1 MLDINLFR
9 EDSETIKESEKRR
22 GKDPVR
28 VDTVVDLDEQW
39 RETRQQLDELR
50 RERNEVSDEIG
61 QHKQDGDDDKAQEK
75 IERMETVNAKIAD
88 LEEQEEELL
97 AERDA
102 VRYKVGNILHDAV
115 PDGEDEDD
123 NKELKT
129 WGEKPDIDDP
139 VHHADLVEHLG
150 MADADKAGTVSG
162 SRFYYMKGD
171 LVNLHVA
178 VQQLALRKLQEAG
191 FTAMYT
197 PFMLKHAPMAAAAEL
212 DDFEET
218 LYKVDDGEEDKY
230 LIATS
235 EQTIAA
241 YHYDEI
247 MEPDELPLKYAGVSS
262 CFRREAGSHGK
273 DTKGIFRVHQ
283 FEKVEQ
289 FVFCKPDQSWDL
301 HEELLSVAESVMQ
314 ELGIAYRVVDVCT
327 GDMND
332 NAARKYDIEAWYP
345 AQNKYRELVS
355 CSNNTDYQA
364 RKLKVRM
371 RGNDDN
377 PTVHVLNSTAWPG
390 QRGLTAILVQNQL
403 DDGRVKIPEAV
414 RPYLNGQEYLEP
426 R

>member
-1 MLDINLFR
+1 MLDIQLFR
-9 EDSETIKESEKRR
+9 DEPETIKESEKRR
-22 GKDPVR
+22 GKDRER
-28 VDTVVDLDEQW
+28 VDTVKELDEQW
-39 RETRQQLDELR
+39 RETRQKLDDLR
-50 RERNEVSDEIG
+50 HERNVVSDEIAEK
-61 QHKQDGDDDKAQEK
+61 KQNGEDAQEQ
-75 IERMETVNAKIAD
+75 IQRMQQVKEQIAD

-97 AERDA
+97 MERDR
-102 VRYKVGNILHDAV
+102 VRYKVGNILHEKV
-115 PDGEDEDD
+115 PQGEDEDD

-139 VHHADLVEHLG
+139 VHHADLVEQLG
-150 MADADKAGTVSG
+150 MVDDEKAGDVSG

-178 VQQLALRKLQEAG
+178 AQQFALRKLQEAG

-197 PFMLKHAPMAAAAEL
+197 PFMLKHEQMAAAAEL

-218 LYKVDDGEEDKY
+218 LYRVDDGDEDKY

-235 EQTIAA
+235 EQTIAT

-247 MEPDELPLKYAGVSS
+247 LEPDDLPLKYAGISS

-289 FVFCKPDQSWDL
+289 FIFSDPDESWDF
-301 HEELLSVAESVMQ
+301 HEELLDVAESVMQ
-314 ELGIAYRVVDVCT
+314 ELGLHYRVVDVCT

-345 AQNKYRELVS
+345 AQGEYRELVS

-371 RGNDDN
+371 RGDDN

-390 QRGLTAILVQNQL
+390 QRGLTALLVQNQL
-403 DDGRVKIPEAV
+403 PDGRIAIPDV
-414 RPYLNGQEYLEP
+414 LQDYMGGQEYLKPLEE
-426 R
+426 